1 MPQIIVLYLF
11 LITITL
17 FHQPID
23 TFLCDLLIERDLSLY
38 KIEDSNAYMLKRVM
52 KARYVLLGLVI
63 WPLLD
68 FDIRYLLIITMLSV
82 FVLKKDYFKL
92 KKTQK
97 QQLKQLR
104 FQFPIWLRQ
113 LQILIQT
120 NTVST
125 SLLLSKEN
133 APSLIKDDLDILI
146 KELKED
152 AIHLQPYLNFLK
164 RFRLSEIER
173 AMKLLYRYNSVGKED
188 AYFQF
193 NRMIQSTTKWLRS
206 ERYERADSKM
216 MLYQWWGMLPLFGV
230 TVLFMAVMFEI
241 IIDLFGKGV
250 S

>member
-1 MPQIIVLYLF
+1 MPQIIALYLF
-11 LITITL
+11 LITLTL

-23 TFLCDLLIERDLSLY
+23 SFLCDLLKEKDLSLY
-38 KIEDSNAYMLKRVM
+38 IVEDSDAYMLTRVT
-52 KARYVLLGLVI
+52 KARFVLLGLSI
-63 WPLLD
+63 WPLLHYD
-68 FDIRYLLIITMLSV
+68 MRYLFLIVILSV

-92 KKTQK
+92 KKIQK
-97 QQLKQLR
+97 KQLKQLR

-133 APSLIKDDLDILI
+133 APSLIKDDLDVLI
-146 KELKED
+146 QELNED

-230 TVLFMAVMFEI
+230 TILFMAVMFEI